1 MNHVLMNHALTKY
14 VLTIMAT
21 VGVVLGSVAAPS
33 GQVTP
38 ARLADVDPGDWL
50 TYSGSYRSTRFS
62 SLDEIT
68 TTNVGD
74 LRPLWVYQP
83 PGTGQ
88 LEVTPVVVDGVMYV
102 TSTPAYVMALDL
114 ESGRPLWEWSRPM
127 PEDLRNLGFGRVN
140 RGVAVLGDA
149 VYVGTLDGYLVAL
162 DARSGTERWA
172 VEVGDNATGHSVT
185 MAPLAVDD
193 LIVVGISGGEA
204 GIRGYLDAYDAKTG
218 ERRWRLWTIP
228 GPGEPGNDT
237 WAGDSWMHGGA
248 PTWLT
253 GSYDPELGL
262 LYWGTGNPGP
272 DWNGDVRLGDNLYS
286 CSLLAVDVRTGTLRW
301 HFQFTPHDVHDWDA
315 NQIPI
320 LLDLE
325 LEGRTRKVVATANR
339 NAFYYLL
346 DRETGEFLHGTPYST
361 QTWAEG
367 LDADGRPILL
377 PGKEPTLEGNLVY
390 PSLQGSTNWS
400 SPAYSPQ
407 TGLVYVPVREMG
419 SYYYKSDVEYVSG
432 AYYTGGG
439 ERALREEAWGAV
451 RALDAT
457 TGETAWDFRLPS
469 PPWAGVMA
477 TAGGLVFGGS
487 NEGNFFALDAE
498 SGEALWQFQAGG
510 LVRGAPI
517 AYLADG
523 RQRIAVAAGH
533 AIIVFGLDVR

>member
-1 MNHVLMNHALTKY
+1 MRQARATAM
-14 VLTIMAT
+14 MAT
-21 VGVVLGSVAAPS
+21 CLLIGWVGTIA

-38 ARLADVDPGDWL
+38 ERLRRATEEPEHWL
-50 TYSGSYRSTRFS
+50 TYNGSYASLRYST
-62 SLDEIT
+62 LDQIDAA
-68 TTNVGD
+68 NVAD
-74 LRPLWVYQP
+74 LRPLWIYQP
-83 PGTGQ
+83 PGGGTIEG
-88 LEVTPVVVDGVMYV
+88 TPVVVDGVMYV
-102 TSTPAYVMALDL
+102 TAPPASVIALDL

-127 PEDLRNLGFGRVN
+127 SEELRNLGFPRVN

-149 VYVGTLDGYLVAL
+149 VYVGTLDGHLVSL
-162 DARSGTERWA
+162 DIRSGAERWT

-185 MAPLAVDD
+185 MAPLVVDE
-193 LIVVGISGGEA
+193 LVIVGISGGEA
-204 GIRGYLDAYDAKTG
+204 GIRGYLDAYHAATG
-218 ERRWRLWTIP
+218 ERAWRLWTVP
-228 GPGEPGNDT
+228 GPGEPGHDT

-286 CSLLAVDVRTGTLRW
+286 CSLLAVEVATGTLRW

-315 NQIPI
+315 NQIPV

-325 LEGRTRKVVATANR
+325 LDGRRRKVVATANR

-346 DRETGEFLHGTPYST
+346 DRETGEFLRGVPYAT

-367 LDADGRPILL
+367 LDAEGRPVLI
-377 PGKEPTLEGNLVY
+377 PDKEPTEDGNLVY
-390 PSLQGSTNWS
+390 PSLQGATNWS

-407 TGLVYVPVREMG
+407 TGLFYIPTREMG
-419 SYYYKSDVEYVSG
+419 SYYFKSDVEYEAG

-439 ERALREEAWGAV
+439 ERRLADESWGAV
-451 RALDAT
+451 RALDVK
-457 TGETAWDFRLPS
+457 TGELAWDFWLPS

-487 NEGNFFALDAE
+487 NEGNVFALDATT
-498 SGEALWQFQAGG
+498 GEPLWQFQTGG
-510 LVRGAPI
+510 LVRAAPMT
-517 AYLADG
+517 YLANG
-523 RQRIAVAAGH
+523 QQRVAVGAGH
-533 AIIVFGLDVR
+533 SIMVFGLDAP